1 MSYHPQLPD
10 DWVTHQRILLPEVQQ
25 LSCSMLESGRK
36 LQKHE
41 PAWYLWENREFD
53 LLSSVISVQIKM
65 IKKKKR
71 CWFVLV
77 PGLHSRVVT
86 SHSEVSLGSITTG
99 LKVRIS
105 VKVWPRKKKEEHSRT
120 VINKT
125 ARIVFLLSPPASVL
139 PLISASAPPLLRPYV
154 STGSA
159 SGPSCPPSGRTAPLP
174 SPPPDLCSP
183 WSKASWAPRRRSPC
197 SPDPATTCAAAR
209 TRLTKE
215 CEQGVR
221 SQFDCQTETD
231 GIKKKPERVVP
242 CGLAVEN
249 TLQRSFFS
257 IFGRLSM

>member
-77 PGLHSRVVT
+77 PGLHSRVFV

-105 VKVWPRKKKEEHSRT
+105 VKVWPRKKKKS
-120 VINKT
+120 T
-125 ARIVFLLSPPASVL
+125 AGQWSIKLLRSSSSSPRRPPSFHWSLPQLLLSSILTFPLAQRQVRVVHRVVVRLRFLLPLRISVVLEVRHREPLGGAHPVLRIQQQHALQHGHGWRKSANRASDHSL
-139 PLISASAPPLLRPYV
+139 
-154 STGSA
+154 
-159 SGPSCPPSGRTAPLP
+159 TAKL
-174 SPPPDLCSP
+174 
-183 WSKASWAPRRRSPC
+183 K
-197 SPDPATTCAAAR
+197 
-209 TRLTKE
+209 
-215 CEQGVR
+215 QMG
-221 SQFDCQTETD
+221 
-231 GIKKKPERVVP
+231 
-242 CGLAVEN
+242 
-249 TLQRSFFS
+249 
-257 IFGRLSM
+257 

>member
-53 LLSSVISVQIKM
+53 LLSSAISVQIKM

-77 PGLHSRVVT
+77 PGLHSRVFV

-125 ARIVFLLSPPASVL
+125 AQIVFLLSPPASVL

-231 GIKKKPERVVP
+231 GIKKTQSVSYLVD
-242 CGLAVEN
+242 
-249 TLQRSFFS
+249 
-257 IFGRLSM
+257 